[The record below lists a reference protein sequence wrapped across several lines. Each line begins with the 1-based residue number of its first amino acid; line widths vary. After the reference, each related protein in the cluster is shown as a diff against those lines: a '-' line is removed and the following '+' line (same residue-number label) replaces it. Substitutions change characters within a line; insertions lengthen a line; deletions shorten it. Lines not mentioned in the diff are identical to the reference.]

1 MRRPIQTLA
10 VFGLFLTLI
19 LTVAACAPATPLG
32 TSTPLPT
39 QTSLPTATPLPIQKI
54 FAPYMDVSFGVSSPM
69 MDLANNGAG
78 NKHYTL
84 AFILGRDCLAA
95 WSGIYKLDSSGGI
108 VIGKRINELRSAG
121 GDVIVSFGG
130 AAGPELAN
138 TCPSVAALQEQYQ
151 AVVTRYN
158 LKTIDLDVEEF
169 SPEAIDKR
177 NKALKA
183 LAAANPNLKI
193 QYTLGVAESGF
204 TERQIA
210 VLSNAKSN
218 DTPIDLVN
226 IMTMDYG
233 HPVADMYAAA
243 VSSTQ
248 AARRQLDELGFANT
262 QLGITPMI
270 GVNDTP
276 EETFTLENATA
287 LVTWASENDIAHLAF
302 WSMPRDNGNCAGRTS
317 AAPGCSGI
325 EQTSFQFSS
334 IFQGFAP

>member
-1 MRRPIQTLA
+1 MRRPLYIGI
-10 VFGLFLTLI
+10 VFCLFVI
-19 LTVAACAPATPLG
+19 ACTPVTPTPIASPLETNTPIPAP
-32 TSTPLPT
+32 TSIPTETPLPMHKT
-39 QTSLPTATPLPIQKI
+39 

-69 MDLANNGAG
+69 MDLVNNGSG

-84 AFILGRDCLAA
+84 AFMLGRDCLAA

-108 VIGKRINELRSAG
+108 VIGKRIDELRAAG
-121 GDVIVSFGG
+121 GDVIISFGG
-130 AAGPELAN
+130 AAGPELAS

-151 AVVTRYN
+151 TVVTRYA

-169 SPEAIDKR
+169 TPETIDKR

-183 LAAANPNLKI
+183 LAAANPELKI
-193 QYTLGVAESGF
+193 QYTLGVAENGF

-218 DTPIDLVN
+218 GTRIDLVN

-233 HPVADMYAAA
+233 HPVADMYTAA
-243 VSSTQ
+243 VSATQ
-248 AARRQLDELGFANT
+248 AARRQLDELGFVST

-276 EETFTLENATA
+276 EETFTLENASS
-287 LVTWASENDIAHLAF
+287 LVTWASENGIAHLAF
-302 WSMPRDNGNCAGRTS
+302 WSMPRDNGNCAGRSS
-317 AAPGCSGI
+317 AASNCSGV
-325 EQTSFQFSS
+325 EQSAFQFSS
-334 IFQGFAP
+334 IFQAFEP